1 MIQRTVYCDSLRNG
15 EVFKQESLSKSGVRV
30 LARRIHRSYKL
41 LEMKEIDEAQINLW
55 FCPGR
60 ILSLKQAE

>member
-1 MIQRTVYCDSLRNG
+1 MIQRTVYCNSLRNG

-41 LEMKEIDEAQINLW
+41 LEMKEIDEAQINL
-55 FCPGR
+55 
-60 ILSLKQAE
+60 